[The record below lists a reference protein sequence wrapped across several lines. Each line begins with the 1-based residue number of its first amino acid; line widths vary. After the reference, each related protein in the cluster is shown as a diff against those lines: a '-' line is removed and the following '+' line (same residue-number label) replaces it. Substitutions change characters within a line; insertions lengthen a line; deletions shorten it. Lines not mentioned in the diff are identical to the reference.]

1 MAKAFPMKVLAVA
14 LAALASSGAMAA
26 ATLDLGKVEQAAPAQ
41 KLTLT
46 VALHLRDRDAA
57 ARYLQE
63 IHSPASP
70 NYHHFLSPAQFRAR
84 FAPSNDTVAR
94 VSARLQ
100 AAGLSVKRIG
110 SALLQ
115 VSGPAPAVQKAFGAE
130 VHVFQ
135 NKSAAPG
142 AVSRYIAPVRASAPT
157 VDMSDVQAVI
167 GFDSR
172 PHFRPHLRRL
182 PNNLQPAAS
191 QTAGSVSGGNAPGQW
206 TVTDLARYYDI
217 TPLYN
222 KGIHG
227 QGSTIGIVTLA
238 SFTPADAFQYWNQI
252 GLKTDP
258 NRLSVVDID
267 GGPGAPN
274 DDSGSDETTLDVEQS
289 GGIAPAA
296 KIIVYQAPNTT
307 QGFVDA
313 FAQAIE
319 SNAADTLSVSWGE
332 WEWFDQQAQAAN
344 PVNGQSTNVLQAYHD
359 LFLQAALQGQTMFA
373 AAGDAGAYDV
383 NRAAP
388 LPQYSKVLSVDSPA
402 NQQYIT
408 AAGATTVP
416 ATLTFHPNGQA
427 MQVKIARERAWGWDY
442 LNGLCQALGKDPVA
456 CGTFPVG
463 GGGGVSAFISRPF
476 YQYWV
481 PGMRNTAANQQLVDN
496 SQTPPQVIADVPAH
510 FKGRNVPDISMNG
523 DPETGY
529 VVYYTSS
536 QTGFSIMSHNGG
548 TSFVAPQLAGIT
560 ALLDQSMGGR
570 LGLLNFSLYGLL
582 ASGHAYHGHGRHGA
596 PLRDIVAGGNWGFD
610 SHRGYDQAT
619 GVGVPD
625 VANLDAALHRYFWF

>member
-1 MAKAFPMKVLAVA
+1 
-14 LAALASSGAMAA
+14 
-26 ATLDLGKVEQAAPAQ
+26 
-41 KLTLT
+41 
-46 VALHLRDRDAA
+46 
-57 ARYLQE
+57 
-63 IHSPASP
+63 
-70 NYHHFLSPAQFRAR
+70 
-84 FAPSNDTVAR
+84 
-94 VSARLQ
+94 
-100 AAGLSVKRIG
+100 
-110 SALLQ
+110 
-115 VSGPAPAVQKAFGAE
+115 
-130 VHVFQ
+130 
-135 NKSAAPG
+135 
-142 AVSRYIAPVRASAPT
+142 
-157 VDMSDVQAVI
+157 MSDVQAVI

-373 AAGDAGAYDV
+373 AAG
-383 NRAAP
+383 
-388 LPQYSKVLSVDSPA
+388 
-402 NQQYIT
+402 
-408 AAGATTVP
+408 ATTVP

-536 QTGFSIMSHNGG
+536 QAGFSIMSHNGG